1 MNPYKVTICKSPGWR
16 KLDTCTLG
24 VSVPSSNWQGE
35 RFASILG
42 FAAIHFKRIRIDVT
56 DELYRHNF
64 MAKGLSST
72 DATARA
78 HYLGTSWLERH
89 QAVIEAC
96 PVAPEVIRWGQWYK
110 HPDYVTI
117 LEQFSRTAR
126 NAPPLY
132 EAIERDIEA
141 FHQRFGRAATK
152 AEHEHSRD
160 FLLEEL
166 AVLTLQARELP
177 GVRIY
182 PGDQLASMQVVSHGL
197 VPQAPR
203 GLELEQFAEINLRSR
218 RTIEAEATGF
228 RSPVRGHPKSDRAPA
243 QQPALL

>member
-1 MNPYKVTICKSPGWR
+1 
-16 KLDTCTLG
+16 
-24 VSVPSSNWQGE
+24 
-35 RFASILG
+35 
-42 FAAIHFKRIRIDVT
+42 
-56 DELYRHNF
+56 
-64 MAKGLSST
+64 
-72 DATARA
+72 
-78 HYLGTSWLERH
+78 
-89 QAVIEAC
+89 
-96 PVAPEVIRWGQWYK
+96 
-110 HPDYVTI
+110 
-117 LEQFSRTAR
+117 
-126 NAPPLY
+126 
-132 EAIERDIEA
+132 
-141 FHQRFGRAATK
+141 
-152 AEHEHSRD
+152 
-160 FLLEEL
+160 LLEEL